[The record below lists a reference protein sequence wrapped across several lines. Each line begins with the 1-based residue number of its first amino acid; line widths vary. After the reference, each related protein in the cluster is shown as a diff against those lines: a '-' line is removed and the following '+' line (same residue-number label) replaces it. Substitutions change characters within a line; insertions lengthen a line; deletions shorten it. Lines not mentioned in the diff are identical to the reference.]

1 MKSLPIASLVLVL
14 ALSGCSSSPS
24 IQESKVKSE
33 KEIAIE
39 NVCLNIDSSGGI
51 NLAGLEDALSELVR
65 LDSGYMPLLQ
75 EITEW
80 FSVSREFTGMP
91 KKYPDFQIIK
101 SFCRSVK

>member
-1 MKSLPIASLVLVL
+1 MKLVPIASLALVL
-14 ALSGCSSSPS
+14 ALSGCASSPS

>member
-1 MKSLPIASLVLVL
+1 MKSLSIASLALVI

-75 EITEW
+75 EIAEW
-80 FSVSREFTGMP
+80 FSVGSEFTGMP

>member
-1 MKSLPIASLVLVL
+1 MKSLPVTSLALVI

-65 LDSGYMPLLQ
+65 LDSSYMPLLQ
-75 EITEW
+75 EIAEW
-80 FSVSREFTGMP
+80 FSVSSEFTGMP

>member
-1 MKSLPIASLVLVL
+1 MSNLPFASLALAL

-24 IQESKVKSE
+24 IEESKAKSE

-39 NVCLNIDSSGGI
+39 NACSNIDSSGGI
-51 NLAGLEDALSELVR
+51 NDAGLEDALSELVR

-75 EITEW
+75 EIAEW
-80 FSVSREFTGMP
+80 FSVTREFTGMP
-91 KKYPDFQIIK
+91 KKYPDLQIIK